1 MIKDIFEIAL
11 SFLRFRNVQNI
22 SKTRKHSSG
31 MRTTHFSDWRGVS
44 LQRRSSGQRPPTP
57 FWTETHPLDRYPP
70 PGTWT
75 RDRDP
80 PKGTWDEVA
89 RQEVTSYRDATV
101 HIIRRL
107 NQMQN
112 ELKIK
117 SAFVTSDTATSCIYL
132 WQIEILRKT

>member
-1 MIKDIFEIAL
+1 MVCVPPT
-11 SFLRFRNVQNI
+11 FLIGGGSPYRDDLPVR
-22 SKTRKHSSG
+22 
-31 MRTTHFSDWRGVS
+31 DP
-44 LQRRSSGQRPPTP
+44 LPPSGQRPTP
-57 FWTETHPLDRYPP
+57 WTDTP

-107 NQMQN
+107 NQTQN

-117 SAFVTSDTATSCIYL
+117 SAFVTSDTATSCTYL